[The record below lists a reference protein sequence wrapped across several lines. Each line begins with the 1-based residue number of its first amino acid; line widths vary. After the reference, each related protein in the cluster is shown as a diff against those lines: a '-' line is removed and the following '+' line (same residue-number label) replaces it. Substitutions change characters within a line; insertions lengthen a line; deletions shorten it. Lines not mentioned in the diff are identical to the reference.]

1 VARFC
6 AAWADSLNS
15 GAGSSVP
22 DAWGPPIPPQGK
34 NGQPLPHAGWTR
46 PGLADAL
53 RLSVGTSVPF
63 HPAMSKTFD
72 SFFKVLF
79 IFRLHY
85 LCAIGLGAIFSLRR
99 RPPAGLCSNLKLHDS
114 WKTTSVS
121 EMARRTHGTFAL
133 CGESFLIS
141 FIRLPKPCLMSLAL
155 QFRDFRFHPPRI
167 QA

>member
-1 VARFC
+1 MTRFLTTLRTLTAR
-6 AAWADSLNS
+6 AALWQVRWRRHLPPLRVG
-15 GAGSSVP
+15 GAYYGSIQAVP
-22 DAWGPPIPPQGK
+22 T
-34 NGQPLPHAGWTR
+34 WTR
-46 PGLADAL
+46 RQPIGGVVVNLA
-53 RLSVGTSVPF
+53 PF

-141 FIRLPKPCLMSLAL
+141 FIRLPFPA
-155 QFRDFRFHPPRI
+155 
-167 QA
+167 